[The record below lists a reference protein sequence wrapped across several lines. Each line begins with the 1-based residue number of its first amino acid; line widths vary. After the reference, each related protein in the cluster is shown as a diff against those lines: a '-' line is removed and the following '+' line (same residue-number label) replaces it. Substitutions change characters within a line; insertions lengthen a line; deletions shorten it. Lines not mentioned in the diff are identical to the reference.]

1 LKSGTLH
8 LAERHPAPINRQLL
22 AIGIGSIAAIAAN
35 VVYYLLASELLD
47 IPMVAPSE
55 DPLEKL
61 SPLPVTDV
69 IIFSLVFSIGAS
81 IIFLVTANFSPRP
94 AQVYVGL
101 CVVVL
106 ILSLFMPLMIPTPP
120 VPMATKFVLAS
131 MHVLG
136 AAVLV
141 PILIALGLPPKK
153 ERSAILSEGRIM

>member
-8 LAERHPAPINRQLL
+8 LAERHQAPINRQLL
-22 AIGIGSIAAIAAN
+22 AIGIGSIAAN

-55 DPLEKL
+55 DPLLKL

-81 IIFLVTANFSPRP
+81 ILFLVTANFSPRP
-94 AQVYVGL
+94 AQVYAGL

-120 VPMATKFVLAS
+120 VPMATKLVLAS

-136 AAVLV
+136 AVVLV
-141 PILIALGLPPKK
+141 PILIALGLPLKK
-153 ERSAILSEGRIM
+153 NDRQSSAQAG